1 MLIISKRAF
10 RFVLRNDKKEVTQSV
25 EVRPNIITTI
35 PDWVKND
42 PLFKLADSDGLI
54 TYVEKPAPSVFVD
67 NAPPETPQGE
77 DSQGDE
83 IAEIT
88 GATETT
94 ENPIKADGV
103 TVLNGFTESTE
114 TPQELKT
121 TNNRNNRNRQG
132 S

>member
-10 RFVLRNDKKEVTQSV
+10 RFVLRNDKKEVTQNV

-67 NAPPETPQGE
+67 NVPPETPQE
-77 DSQGDE
+77 PN
-83 IAEIT
+83 A
-88 GATETT
+88 
-94 ENPIKADGV
+94 
-103 TVLNGFTESTE
+103 LNKPTE
-114 TPQELKT
+114 TPQEPNAL
-121 TNNRNNRNRQG
+121 NNRNNRNKQG